1 MSLKLSPSDY
11 EVYVPIAEWIEKHIK
26 EWLFM
31 QRPLFKK
38 LSAPID
44 SVLNGLDTLFNFI
57 PFPIV
62 ILIFMAFA
70 FKTNGLKFA
79 LLSALSLIFIDLVD
93 LWQETMTTLA
103 MIFTAVIFCMI
114 IGIPMGIVASRSN
127 LFETILRPILDIMQ
141 TIPSFVYLIPVVM
154 LFGVGLTPG
163 VVATI
168 VFALPP
174 IVRLTNLG
182 IRQVGKGFKEA
193 GARLGLSRFLILTKI
208 EIPLAM
214 KTIMAG
220 VNQTLMLALSM
231 VVIAALIGAGGLG
244 LTVYV
249 ALGRLDIGGAVVGG
263 TGIVILAIILDRITQ
278 KIIPQDNIKS
288 R

>member
-11 EVYVPIAEWIEKHIK
+11 EIYIPIAEWIEKNIK
-26 EWLFM
+26 EWLFT

-44 SVLNGLDTLFNFI
+44 TVLNSLDSFLNFI
-57 PFPIV
+57 PFPI
-62 ILIFMAFA
+62 ILLIFFA
-70 FKTNGLKFA
+70 FRTNGLKFA
-79 LLSALSLIFIDLVD
+79 LFTLVGLVFIDLVD
-93 LWQETMTTLA
+93 LWSESMTTLA
-103 MIFTAVIFCMI
+103 MVFTAVFFCMI
-114 IGIPMGIVASRSN
+114 IGIPLGILASRSKT
-127 LFETILRPILDIMQ
+127 FEIILRPMLDIMQ

-168 VFALPP
+168 IFALPP
-174 IVRLTNLG
+174 IIRLTNLG

-193 GARLGLSRFLILTKI
+193 GFSLGLTKFLVLIKI
-208 EIPLAM
+208 EIPLSL

-244 LTVYV
+244 LTVYI
-249 ALGRLDIGGAVVGG
+249 ALGRLDVGSAVIGG

-278 KIIPQDNIKS
+278 KIIKLN
-288 R
+288 

>member
-1 MSLKLSPSDY
+1 MSLKLAPSDY
-11 EVYVPIAEWIEKHIK
+11 EIYIPLGEWIEGNIK
-26 EWLFM
+26 EWLFE

-38 LSAPID
+38 ISAPID
-44 SVLNGLDTLFNFI
+44 TVLNSLDSLFNFI
-57 PFPIV
+57 PFPI
-62 ILIFMAFA
+62 ILLIFVIFA
-70 FKTNGLKFA
+70 YRTNGIKFA
-79 LLSALSLIFIDLVD
+79 IFSFLSLLFIDLVD
-93 LWQETMTTLA
+93 LWSESMTTLA
-103 MIFTAVIFCMI
+103 MIFTAVLFCML
-114 IGIPMGIVASRSN
+114 IGIPLGIIASRSN
-127 LFETILRPILDIMQ
+127 TFEIILRPILDIIQ

-168 VFALPP
+168 IFALPP
-174 IVRLTNLG
+174 IIRLTNLG

-193 GARLGLSRFLILTKI
+193 GSSLGLTKFLILIKI
-208 EIPLAM
+208 EIPLSL

-244 LTVYV
+244 LTVYI
-249 ALGRLDIGGAVVGG
+249 ALGRLDVGSAVIGG

-278 KIIPQDNIKS
+278 KIIKS
-288 R
+288 H

>member
-1 MSLKLSPSDY
+1 MSLKLAPSDY
-11 EVYVPIAEWIEKHIK
+11 EIYIPLGEWIEGNIK
-26 EWLFM
+26 EWLFE

-38 LSAPID
+38 ISAPID
-44 SVLNGLDTLFNFI
+44 TVLNSLDSLFNFI
-57 PFPIV
+57 PFPI
-62 ILIFMAFA
+62 ILLIFVIFA
-70 FKTNGLKFA
+70 YRTNGIKFA
-79 LLSALSLIFIDLVD
+79 IFSFLSLLFIDLVD
-93 LWQETMTTLA
+93 LWSESMTTLA
-103 MIFTAVIFCMI
+103 MIFTAVLFCML
-114 IGIPMGIVASRSN
+114 IGIPRGIIASRSN
-127 LFETILRPILDIMQ
+127 TFEIILRPILDIMQ

-168 VFALPP
+168 IFALPP
-174 IVRLTNLG
+174 IIRLTNLG

-193 GARLGLSRFLILTKI
+193 GSSLGLTKFLILIKI
-208 EIPLAM
+208 EIPLSL

-244 LTVYV
+244 LTVYI
-249 ALGRLDIGGAVVGG
+249 ALGRLDVGSAVIGG

-278 KIIPQDNIKS
+278 KIIKS
-288 R
+288 H

>member
-1 MSLKLSPSDY
+1 MSLKLAPSDY
-11 EVYVPIAEWIEKHIK
+11 EIYIPIGEWIEGNIK
-26 EWLFM
+26 EWLFE

-38 LSAPID
+38 ISAPID
-44 SVLNGLDTLFNFI
+44 TVLNSLDSLFNFI
-57 PFPIV
+57 PFPI
-62 ILIFMAFA
+62 ILLVFVFFA
-70 FKTNGLKFA
+70 YRTNGLKFA
-79 LLSALSLIFIDLVD
+79 IFSFVSLVFIDLVD
-93 LWQETMTTLA
+93 LWSESMTTLA
-103 MIFTAVIFCMI
+103 MIFTAVIFCML
-114 IGIPMGIVASRSN
+114 IGIPLGILASRSN
-127 LFETILRPILDIMQ
+127 TFEIILRPILDIMQ

-168 VFALPP
+168 IFALPP
-174 IVRLTNLG
+174 IIRLTNLG

-193 GARLGLSRFLILTKI
+193 GSSLGLTKFLILVKI
-208 EIPLAM
+208 EIPLSL

-244 LTVYV
+244 LTVYI
-249 ALGRLDIGGAVVGG
+249 ALGRLDVGSAVIGG

-278 KIIPQDNIKS
+278 KIVKT

>member
-1 MSLKLSPSDY
+1 MSLKLAPSDY
-11 EVYVPIAEWIEKHIK
+11 EIYIPIGEWIEGNIK
-26 EWLFM
+26 EWLFE

-38 LSAPID
+38 ISAPID
-44 SVLNGLDTLFNFI
+44 TVLNSLDSLFNFI
-57 PFPIV
+57 PFPI
-62 ILIFMAFA
+62 ILLIFVFFA
-70 FKTNGLKFA
+70 YRTNGLKFA
-79 LLSALSLIFIDLVD
+79 IFSFVSLVFIDLVD
-93 LWQETMTTLA
+93 LWSESMTTLA
-103 MIFTAVIFCMI
+103 MIFTAVLFCML
-114 IGIPMGIVASRSN
+114 IGIPLGILASRSN
-127 LFETILRPILDIMQ
+127 TFEIVLRPVLDIMQ

-168 VFALPP
+168 IFALPP
-174 IVRLTNLG
+174 IIRLTNLG

-193 GARLGLSRFLILTKI
+193 GSSLGFTKFLILVKI
-208 EIPLAM
+208 EIPLSL

-244 LTVYV
+244 LTVYI
-249 ALGRLDIGGAVVGG
+249 ALGRLDVGSAVIGG

-278 KIIPQDNIKS
+278 KIIKT

>member
-1 MSLKLSPSDY
+1 MKLAPSDFEIY
-11 EVYVPIAEWIEKHIK
+11 IPISEWIEKNIK
-26 EWLFM
+26 EWLFT

-44 SVLNGLDTLFNFI
+44 SVLNGLDTLFNLI

-62 ILIFMAFA
+62 ILIFLYFA
-70 FKTNGLKFA
+70 FKTNGIKFA
-79 LLSALSLIFIDLVD
+79 VFTLLSLIFIDLVD
-93 LWQETMTTLA
+93 LWSEAMTTLA
-103 MIFTAVIFCMI
+103 MIFTAVIFCML
-114 IGIPMGIVASRSN
+114 IGIPLGIIASRSN
-127 LFETILRPILDIMQ
+127 TFEFILRPVLDVMQ

-174 IVRLTNLG
+174 IIRLTNLG

-193 GARLGLSRFLILTKI
+193 GFSLGLTKFLVLLKI
-208 EIPLAM
+208 ELPLSL

-249 ALGRLDIGGAVVGG
+249 ALGRLDIGSAVVGG

-278 KIIPQDNIKS
+278 KIVKTG
-288 R
+288 

>member
-1 MSLKLSPSDY
+1 MNLKLAPSDF
-11 EVYVPIAEWIEKHIK
+11 EVYIPLAEWIEGNIK
-26 EWLFM
+26 EWLFA

-38 LSAPID
+38 ISAPID
-44 SVLNGLDTLFNFI
+44 AVLNSLETVLNFI
-57 PFPIV
+57 PFPLIL
-62 ILIFMAFA
+62 LIFVFLAYR
-70 FKTNGLKFA
+70 TNGIKFA
-79 LLSALSLIFIDLVD
+79 IFSLLSLIFIDLVD
-93 LWQETMTTLA
+93 LWSESMTTLA
-103 MIFTAVIFCMI
+103 MIFTAVLFCML
-114 IGIPMGIVASRSN
+114 IGIPLGILASRSN
-127 LFETILRPILDIMQ
+127 TFEIILRPILDIMQ

-168 VFALPP
+168 IFALPP
-174 IVRLTNLG
+174 IIRLTNLG

-193 GARLGLSRFLILTKI
+193 GFSLGLSKFLVLLKI
-208 EIPLAM
+208 EIPLSL

-244 LTVYV
+244 LTVYI
-249 ALGRLDIGGAVVGG
+249 ALGRLDVGSAVVGG

-278 KIIPQDNIKS
+278 KIVKS
-288 R
+288 H

>member
-1 MSLKLSPSDY
+1 MSLKLAPSDY
-11 EVYVPIAEWIEKHIK
+11 EIYIPIGEWIEGNIK
-26 EWLFM
+26 EWLFE

-38 LSAPID
+38 ISAPID
-44 SVLNGLDTLFNFI
+44 TVLNSLDSLFNFI
-57 PFPIV
+57 PFPI
-62 ILIFMAFA
+62 ILLIFVIFA
-70 FKTNGLKFA
+70 YRTNGIKFA
-79 LLSALSLIFIDLVD
+79 IFSFVSLLFIDLVD
-93 LWQETMTTLA
+93 LWSESMTTLA
-103 MIFTAVIFCMI
+103 MIFTAVLFCML
-114 IGIPMGIVASRSN
+114 IGIPLGIIASRSN
-127 LFETILRPILDIMQ
+127 TFEIILRPILDIMQ

-168 VFALPP
+168 IFALPP
-174 IVRLTNLG
+174 IIRLTNLG

-193 GARLGLSRFLILTKI
+193 GSSLGLTKFLILIKI
-208 EIPLAM
+208 EIPLSL

-244 LTVYV
+244 LTVYI
-249 ALGRLDIGGAVVGG
+249 ALGRLDVGSAVIGG

-278 KIIPQDNIKS
+278 KIIKS
-288 R
+288 H

>member
-1 MSLKLSPSDY
+1 MSLKLAPSDY
-11 EVYVPIAEWIEKHIK
+11 EIYIPIGEWIEGNIK
-26 EWLFM
+26 EWLFE

-38 LSAPID
+38 ISAPID
-44 SVLNGLDTLFNFI
+44 TVLNGFESILNFI

-62 ILIFMAFA
+62 LLIFVVLAY
-70 FKTNGLKFA
+70 KTNGFKFA
-79 LLSALSLIFIDLVD
+79 LFSLLSLIFIDLVD
-93 LWQETMTTLA
+93 LWSESMTTLA
-103 MIFTAVIFCMI
+103 MIFTAVLFCMI
-114 IGIPMGIVASRSN
+114 IGIPLGIIASRSN
-127 LFETILRPILDIMQ
+127 TFEIILRPILDIMQ

-168 VFALPP
+168 IFALPP
-174 IVRLTNLG
+174 IIRLTNLG

-193 GARLGLSRFLILTKI
+193 GSSLGLTKFLILVKI
-208 EIPLAM
+208 EIPLSL

-244 LTVYV
+244 LTVYI
-249 ALGRLDIGGAVVGG
+249 ALGRLDVGSAVIGG

-278 KIIPQDNIKS
+278 KIIKS

>member
-1 MSLKLSPSDY
+1 MNLKLAPSDY
-11 EVYVPIAEWIEKHIK
+11 EVYIPLAEWIEGNIK
-26 EWLFM
+26 EWLFA

-38 LSAPID
+38 ISAPID
-44 SVLNGLDTLFNFI
+44 AVLNSLETVLNFI
-57 PFPIV
+57 PFPL
-62 ILIFMAFA
+62 ILIIFVFLAYR
-70 FKTNGLKFA
+70 TNGIKFA
-79 LLSALSLIFIDLVD
+79 IFSLISLIFIDLVD
-93 LWQETMTTLA
+93 LWSESMTTLA
-103 MIFTAVIFCMI
+103 MIFTAVLFCML
-114 IGIPMGIVASRSN
+114 IGIPLGILASRSN
-127 LFETILRPILDIMQ
+127 TFEIILRPILDIMQ

-168 VFALPP
+168 IFALPP
-174 IVRLTNLG
+174 IIRLTNLG

-193 GARLGLSRFLILTKI
+193 GFSLGLTKFLVLIKI
-208 EIPLAM
+208 EIPLSV

-244 LTVYV
+244 LTVYI
-249 ALGRLDIGGAVVGG
+249 ALGRLDVGSAVVGG

-278 KIIPQDNIKS
+278 KIVKS
-288 R
+288 H

>member
-1 MSLKLSPSDY
+1 VSLKLAPSDFELY
-11 EVYVPIAEWIEKHIK
+11 IPISEWIEKNIK
-26 EWLFM
+26 EWLFT

-44 SVLNGLDTLFNFI
+44 SVLNGLDSLFNFI
-57 PFPIV
+57 PFPVV
-62 ILIFMAFA
+62 ILIFLYFA
-70 FKTNGLKFA
+70 FKTNGIKFA
-79 LLSALSLIFIDLVD
+79 VFTVLSLIFIDLVD
-93 LWQETMTTLA
+93 LWSEAMTTLA
-103 MIFTAVIFCMI
+103 MIFTAVIFCML
-114 IGIPMGIVASRSN
+114 IGIPLGIIASRSN
-127 LFETILRPILDIMQ
+127 TFEFILRPILDVMQ

-174 IVRLTNLG
+174 IIRLTNLG

-193 GARLGLSRFLILTKI
+193 GFSLGLTKFLVLLKI
-208 EIPLAM
+208 EIPLSL

-249 ALGRLDIGGAVVGG
+249 ALGRLDIGSAVVGG

-278 KIIPQDNIKS
+278 KIIKS
-288 R
+288 H

>member
-1 MSLKLSPSDY
+1 MSLKLAPSDY
-11 EVYVPIAEWIEKHIK
+11 EIYIPLGEWIEGNIK
-26 EWLFM
+26 EWLFE

-38 LSAPID
+38 ISAPID
-44 SVLNGLDTLFNFI
+44 TVLNSLDSLLNFI
-57 PFPIV
+57 PFPI
-62 ILIFMAFA
+62 ILFIFVFFA

-79 LLSALSLIFIDLVD
+79 IFSFISLIFIDLVD
-93 LWQETMTTLA
+93 LWSESMTTLA
-103 MIFTAVIFCMI
+103 MIFTAVLFCMI
-114 IGIPMGIVASRSN
+114 IGIPLGIIASRSN
-127 LFETILRPILDIMQ
+127 TFEIILRPILDIMQ

-168 VFALPP
+168 IFALPP
-174 IVRLTNLG
+174 IIRLTNLG

-193 GARLGLSRFLILTKI
+193 GSSLGLTKFLILVKI
-208 EIPLAM
+208 EIPLSL

-244 LTVYV
+244 LTVYI
-249 ALGRLDIGGAVVGG
+249 ALGRLDVGSAVIGG

-278 KIIPQDNIKS
+278 KIIKS
-288 R
+288 H

>member
-1 MSLKLSPSDY
+1 MSLKVAPSDY
-11 EVYVPIAEWIEKHIK
+11 EIYIPIAEWIEKHIK

-103 MIFTAVIFCMI
+103 MIFTAVIFCML
-114 IGIPMGIVASRSN
+114 IGIPLGIVASRSN

-193 GARLGLSRFLILTKI
+193 GASLGLSRFLILTKI

>member
-1 MSLKLSPSDY
+1 MSLKLAPSDY
-11 EVYVPIAEWIEKHIK
+11 EIYIPLGEWIEGNIK
-26 EWLFM
+26 EWLFE

-38 LSAPID
+38 ISAPID
-44 SVLNGLDTLFNFI
+44 TVLNSLDSLLNFI
-57 PFPIV
+57 PFPI
-62 ILIFMAFA
+62 ILLIFVIFA
-70 FKTNGLKFA
+70 YKTNGIKFA
-79 LLSALSLIFIDLVD
+79 IFSFLSLLFIDLVD
-93 LWQETMTTLA
+93 LWSESMTTLA
-103 MIFTAVIFCMI
+103 MIFTAVLFCML
-114 IGIPMGIVASRSN
+114 IGIPLGIIASRSN
-127 LFETILRPILDIMQ
+127 TFEIILRPILDIMQ

-168 VFALPP
+168 IFALPP
-174 IVRLTNLG
+174 IIRLTNLG

-193 GARLGLSRFLILTKI
+193 GSSLGLTKFLILIKI
-208 EIPLAM
+208 EIPLSL

-244 LTVYV
+244 LTVYI
-249 ALGRLDIGGAVVGG
+249 ALGRLDVGSAVIGG

-278 KIIPQDNIKS
+278 KIIKS
-288 R
+288 H

>member
-1 MSLKLSPSDY
+1 MNLKLAPSDY
-11 EVYVPIAEWIEKHIK
+11 EVYIPLAEWIEGNIK
-26 EWLFM
+26 EWLFA

-38 LSAPID
+38 ISAPID
-44 SVLNGLDTLFNFI
+44 AVLNSLETVLNFI
-57 PFPIV
+57 PFPL
-62 ILIFMAFA
+62 ILIIFVFLAYR
-70 FKTNGLKFA
+70 TNGIKFA
-79 LLSALSLIFIDLVD
+79 IFSLISLIFIDLVD
-93 LWQETMTTLA
+93 LWSESMTTFA
-103 MIFTAVIFCMI
+103 MIFTAVLFCML
-114 IGIPMGIVASRSN
+114 IGIPLGILASRSN
-127 LFETILRPILDIMQ
+127 TFEIILRPILDIMQ

-168 VFALPP
+168 IFALPP
-174 IVRLTNLG
+174 IIRLTNLG

-193 GARLGLSRFLILTKI
+193 GFSLGLTKFLVLLKI
-208 EIPLAM
+208 EIPLSL

-244 LTVYV
+244 LTVYI
-249 ALGRLDIGGAVVGG
+249 ALGRLDVGSAVVGG

-278 KIIPQDNIKS
+278 KIVKS
-288 R
+288 H

>member
-1 MSLKLSPSDY
+1 MSLKLAPSDY
-11 EVYVPIAEWIEKHIK
+11 EIYIPLGEWIEGNIK
-26 EWLFM
+26 EWLFE

-38 LSAPID
+38 ISAPID
-44 SVLNGLDTLFNFI
+44 TVLNSLDSLLNFI
-57 PFPIV
+57 PFPI
-62 ILIFMAFA
+62 ILFIFVFFA

-79 LLSALSLIFIDLVD
+79 IFSFLSLIFIDLVD
-93 LWQETMTTLA
+93 LWSESMTTLA
-103 MIFTAVIFCMI
+103 MIFTAVLFCML
-114 IGIPMGIVASRSN
+114 IGIPLGILASRSN
-127 LFETILRPILDIMQ
+127 TFEIILRPVLDIMQ

-168 VFALPP
+168 IFALPP
-174 IVRLTNLG
+174 IIRLTNLG

-193 GARLGLSRFLILTKI
+193 GSSLGLTKFLILIKI
-208 EIPLAM
+208 EIPLSL

-244 LTVYV
+244 LTVYI
-249 ALGRLDIGGAVVGG
+249 ALGRLDVGSAVIGG

-278 KIIPQDNIKS
+278 KIIKT

>member
-1 MSLKLSPSDY
+1 MSLKLAPSDY
-11 EVYVPIAEWIEKHIK
+11 EIYIPIGEWIERNIK
-26 EWLFM
+26 EWLFE

-44 SVLNGLDTLFNFI
+44 TVLNSLDSLLNFI
-57 PFPIV
+57 PFPI
-62 ILIFMAFA
+62 ILLIFVFLAYR
-70 FKTNGLKFA
+70 TNGLKFA
-79 LLSALSLIFIDLVD
+79 IFSFISLVFIDLVD
-93 LWQETMTTLA
+93 LWSESMTTLA
-103 MIFTAVIFCMI
+103 MIFTAVIFCML
-114 IGIPMGIVASRSN
+114 IGIPLGILASRSN
-127 LFETILRPILDIMQ
+127 TFEIILRPILDIMQ

-168 VFALPP
+168 IFALPP
-174 IVRLTNLG
+174 IIRLTNLG

-193 GARLGLSRFLILTKI
+193 GSSLGLTKFLILVKI
-208 EIPLAM
+208 EIPLSL

-244 LTVYV
+244 LTVYI
-249 ALGRLDIGGAVVGG
+249 ALGRLDVGSAVVGG

-278 KIIPQDNIKS
+278 KIIKS
-288 R
+288 H

>member
-11 EVYVPIAEWIEKHIK
+11 EVYIPIAEWIEKHIK

-70 FKTNGLKFA
+70 FKTNGIKLA
-79 LLSALSLIFIDLVD
+79 ILSALSLIFIDLVD

-103 MIFTAVIFCMI
+103 MIFTAVIFCML
-114 IGIPMGIVASRSN
+114 IGIPLGIVASRSN
-127 LFETILRPILDIMQ
+127 LFEAILRPVLDIMQ

-163 VVATI
+163 VIATI
-168 VFALPP
+168 IFALPP

-193 GARLGLSRFLILTKI
+193 GASLGLTRFLILRKI

-249 ALGRLDIGGAVVGG
+249 ALGRLDIGGAVIGG

>member
-1 MSLKLSPSDY
+1 MSLKLAPSDY
-11 EVYVPIAEWIEKHIK
+11 EIYIPIGEWIEGNIK
-26 EWLFM
+26 EWLFE

-38 LSAPID
+38 ISAPID
-44 SVLNGLDTLFNFI
+44 TVLNSLDSLFNFI
-57 PFPIV
+57 PFPI
-62 ILIFMAFA
+62 ILLIFIIFA
-70 FKTNGLKFA
+70 YRTNGIKFA
-79 LLSALSLIFIDLVD
+79 IFSFVSLVFIDLVD
-93 LWQETMTTLA
+93 LWSESMTTLA
-103 MIFTAVIFCMI
+103 MIFTAVLFCML
-114 IGIPMGIVASRSN
+114 IGIPLGIIASRSN
-127 LFETILRPILDIMQ
+127 TFEIILRPILDIMQ

-168 VFALPP
+168 IFALPP
-174 IVRLTNLG
+174 IIRLTNLG

-193 GARLGLSRFLILTKI
+193 GSSLGLTKFLIIIKI
-208 EIPLAM
+208 EIPLSL

-244 LTVYV
+244 LTVYI
-249 ALGRLDIGGAVVGG
+249 ALGRLDVGSAVIGG

-278 KIIPQDNIKS
+278 KIIK
-288 R
+288 

>member
-11 EVYVPIAEWIEKHIK
+11 EIYIPIAEWIEKNIK
-26 EWLFM
+26 EWLFT

-44 SVLNGLDTLFNFI
+44 TVLNSLDSFLNFI
-57 PFPIV
+57 PFPI
-62 ILIFMAFA
+62 ILLIFIFFA
-70 FKTNGLKFA
+70 FRTNGLKFA
-79 LLSALSLIFIDLVD
+79 LFTLVSLVFIDLVD
-93 LWQETMTTLA
+93 LWSESMTTLA
-103 MIFTAVIFCMI
+103 MIFTAVFFCMI
-114 IGIPMGIVASRSN
+114 IGIPLGILASRSKT
-127 LFETILRPILDIMQ
+127 FEIILRPMLDIMQ

-168 VFALPP
+168 IFALPP
-174 IVRLTNLG
+174 IIRLTNLG

-193 GARLGLSRFLILTKI
+193 GFSLGLSKFLVLIKI
-208 EIPLAM
+208 EIPLSL

-244 LTVYV
+244 LTVYI
-249 ALGRLDIGGAVVGG
+249 ALGRLDVGSAVIGG

-278 KIIPQDNIKS
+278 KIIKS
-288 R
+288 N

>member
-1 MSLKLSPSDY
+1 MSLKLAPSDFEIY
-11 EVYVPIAEWIEKHIK
+11 IPISEWIEKNIK
-26 EWLFM
+26 EWLFT

-44 SVLNGLDTLFNFI
+44 SVLNGLDTLFNLI

-62 ILIFMAFA
+62 ILIFLYFA
-70 FKTNGLKFA
+70 FKTNGIKFTVFT
-79 LLSALSLIFIDLVD
+79 LLSLIFIDLVD
-93 LWQETMTTLA
+93 LWSEAMTTLA
-103 MIFTAVIFCMI
+103 MIFTAVIFCML
-114 IGIPMGIVASRSN
+114 IGIPLGIIASRSN
-127 LFETILRPILDIMQ
+127 TFEFILRPILDVMQ

-174 IVRLTNLG
+174 IIRLTNLG

-193 GARLGLSRFLILTKI
+193 GFSLGLTKFLVLLKI
-208 EIPLAM
+208 ELPLSL

-249 ALGRLDIGGAVVGG
+249 ALGRLDIGSAVVGG

-278 KIIPQDNIKS
+278 KIVKS
-288 R
+288 H

>member
-1 MSLKLSPSDY
+1 MNLKLAPSDY
-11 EVYVPIAEWIEKHIK
+11 EVYIPLAEWIEGNIK
-26 EWLFM
+26 EWLFA

-38 LSAPID
+38 ISAPID
-44 SVLNGLDTLFNFI
+44 AVLNSLETVLNFI
-57 PFPIV
+57 PFPV
-62 ILIFMAFA
+62 ILIIFVFLAYR
-70 FKTNGLKFA
+70 TNGIKFA
-79 LLSALSLIFIDLVD
+79 IFSLISLIFIDLVD
-93 LWQETMTTLA
+93 LWSESMTTLA
-103 MIFTAVIFCMI
+103 MIFTAVLFCML
-114 IGIPMGIVASRSN
+114 IGIPLGILASRSN
-127 LFETILRPILDIMQ
+127 TFEIILRPILDIMQ

-168 VFALPP
+168 IFALPP
-174 IVRLTNLG
+174 IIRLTNLG

-193 GARLGLSRFLILTKI
+193 GFSLGLTKFLVLLKI
-208 EIPLAM
+208 EIPLSL

-244 LTVYV
+244 LTVYI
-249 ALGRLDIGGAVVGG
+249 ALGRLDVGSAVVGG

-278 KIIPQDNIKS
+278 KIVKS
-288 R
+288 H

>member
-1 MSLKLSPSDY
+1 MNLKLAPSDY
-11 EVYVPIAEWIEKHIK
+11 EVYIPLAEWIEGNIK
-26 EWLFM
+26 EWLFA

-38 LSAPID
+38 ISAPID
-44 SVLNGLDTLFNFI
+44 AVLNSLETVLNFI
-57 PFPIV
+57 PFPLIL
-62 ILIFMAFA
+62 LIFVFLAYR
-70 FKTNGLKFA
+70 TNGIKFA
-79 LLSALSLIFIDLVD
+79 VFSLVSLILIDLVD
-93 LWQETMTTLA
+93 LWSESMTTLA
-103 MIFTAVIFCMI
+103 MIFTAVIFCML
-114 IGIPMGIVASRSN
+114 IGIPLGILASRSN
-127 LFETILRPILDIMQ
+127 TFEIILRPILDIMQ

-168 VFALPP
+168 IFALPP
-174 IVRLTNLG
+174 IIRLTNLG

-193 GARLGLSRFLILTKI
+193 GFSLGLTKFLVLLKI
-208 EIPLAM
+208 EIPLSL

-244 LTVYV
+244 LTVYI
-249 ALGRLDIGGAVVGG
+249 ALGRLDVGSAVVGG

-278 KIIPQDNIKS
+278 KIVKS
-288 R
+288 H